1 MTQDTSLKGARP
13 GQIMA
18 LLFTGV
24 FMGALDISIIG
35 PVLHPIQK
43 SIEITVK
50 DLGWVYSIYVLF
62 NLIGISFFARLSD
75 IYGRR
80 HIYMINIALFGIGS
94 LLVAFSHDYG
104 ILLLGRAVQGFGA
117 SGIFPVASAV
127 IGDVFPTEKRG
138 RMLGLIG
145 AVWGIAFLVGP
156 PLAGLMLYFFEW
168 HVLFL
173 INIPIALVVLYYSNR
188 MLPSVKIDK
197 PSSLDPKGIII
208 LGLLLGC
215 FTYGMNNLQ
224 SKSLSE
230 GFQSPEVWPFFLAS
244 ILLTIFLINLEKHS
258 PKPLINIKLFKS
270 RQIRIVVVIGFLVGL
285 LQSCFVFIPHMAGDA
300 FHTTPA
306 KASFMLV
313 PFVVAMAIGSP
324 LFGRMLDKTGSKL
337 VILIGLVLM
346 IISTILLSLYT
357 SQFAIFITAGV
368 FFGLGL
374 SILSGSSLRYIMLN
388 EVDIHQRALTQ
399 GLLTIFV
406 SMGQI
411 TGGAVVSGMVA
422 RYVIMLD
429 GYQSVFVSMS
439 VLIGGVLFYSFWLR
453 NKKEEKDFIKKHTAN
468 ASKSM

>member
-1 MTQDTSLKGARP
+1 MTQNTLGKETRP
-13 GQIMA
+13 GQILA
-18 LLFTGV
+18 LLFAGV

-35 PVLHPIQK
+35 PVLHPIQDT
-43 SIEITVK
+43 IEISVK
-50 DLGWVYSIYVLF
+50 NLGWVYSIYVLF
-62 NLIGISFFARLSD
+62 NLVGISFFARLSD

-94 LLVAFSHDYG
+94 LIVAFTDSYG
-104 ILLLGRAVQGFGA
+104 ILLLGRAIQGFGA

-127 IGDVFPTEKRG
+127 IGDVFPAEKRG

-156 PLAGLMLYFFEW
+156 PLAGLMLTFFEW

-173 INIPIALVVLYYSNR
+173 INIPIALVLLYYSNK
-188 MLPSVKIDK
+188 MLPSVRIDK
-197 PSSLDPKGIII
+197 PSALDPKGIII

-215 FTYGMNNLQ
+215 FTFGMNNLQ
-224 SKSLSE
+224 SQSLST
-230 GFQSPEVWPFFLAS
+230 GMQSLSVWPFFLS
-244 ILLTIFLINLEKHS
+244 SVILLTFLVNLEKHS
-258 PKPLINIKLFKS
+258 QKPLINIKLFKS
-270 RQIRIVVVIGFLVGL
+270 RQIRIVSIVAFLTGL

-300 FHTTPA
+300 FHTTAA

-313 PFVVAMAIGSP
+313 PFVLAMAIGSP
-324 LFGRMLDKTGSKL
+324 LFGRMLDKTGSKI

-346 IISTILLSLYT
+346 IISTILLSLYA
-357 SQFAIFITAGV
+357 SDFILFITAGV

-399 GLLTIFV
+399 GLLTIFI

-411 TGGAVVSGMVA
+411 TGGALVSGMVA
-422 RYVIMLD
+422 RYIILLD
-429 GYQSVFVSMS
+429 GYQSVFVTMS
-439 VLIGGVLFYSFWLR
+439 VIIGGVLLFSMRLR
-453 NKKEEKDFIKKHTAN
+453 NKKDEKLFIKRQTV
-468 ASKSM
+468 SYKSR

>member
-1 MTQDTSLKGARP
+1 MTQDTLIKGVRP
-13 GQIMA
+13 GQILA
-18 LLFTGV
+18 LLFAGV

-35 PVLHPIQK
+35 PVLHPIQHTIQI
-43 SIEITVK
+43 SVK
-50 DLGWVYSIYVLF
+50 NLGWVYSIYVLF

-94 LLVAFSHDYG
+94 LIVAFSNSFE
-104 ILLLGRAVQGFGA
+104 ILLLGRAIQGFGA

-127 IGDVFPTEKRG
+127 IGDVFPSEKRG

-156 PLAGLMLYFFEW
+156 PLAGIMLTFFEW

-173 INIPIALVVLYYSNR
+173 INIPIAIVLLYYSNK
-188 MLPSVKIDK
+188 MLPSVRIDK
-197 PSSLDPKGIII
+197 PSALDPKGIII

-224 SKSLSE
+224 SQSLSA
-230 GFQSPEVWPFFLAS
+230 GIQSLSVWPFFLSS
-244 ILLTIFLINLEKHS
+244 ILLTTLLINLEKNS

-270 RQIRIVVVIGFLVGL
+270 RQIRIVSVIAFITGL

-306 KASFMLV
+306 KASFMLI

-324 LFGRMLDKTGSKL
+324 LFGRMLDKTGSKV

-346 IISTILLSLYT
+346 VISTTLLSLYAA
-357 SQFAIFITAGV
+357 QFTIFIIAGV

-388 EVDIHQRALTQ
+388 EVDIYQRALTQ
-399 GLLTIFV
+399 GLLTIFI

-411 TGGAVVSGMVA
+411 TGGALVSGMVA
-422 RYVIMLD
+422 RYVILLD
-429 GYQSVFVSMS
+429 GYQSVFVTMS
-439 VLIGGVLFYSFWLR
+439 VMIAGVLLFSIRLR
-453 NKKEEKDFIKKHTAN
+453 NKKDEKEFIKKQTVN
-468 ASKSM
+468 LKSQ

>member
-1 MTQDTSLKGARP
+1 MTENTSLKGTRP
-13 GQIMA
+13 GQILA
-18 LLFTGV
+18 LLFAGV

-35 PVLHPIQK
+35 PVLHPIQH
-43 SIEITVK
+43 SIAISVK
-50 DLGWVYSIYVLF
+50 NLGWVYSIYVLF
-62 NLIGISFFARLSD
+62 NLVGISFFARLSD

-80 HIYMINIALFGIGS
+80 YIYMINIALFGLGS
-94 LLVAFSHDYG
+94 LLVAFTDSYG
-104 ILLLGRAVQGFGA
+104 ILLLGRAIQGFGA

-127 IGDVFPTEKRG
+127 IGDVFPAEKRG

-173 INIPIALVVLYYSNR
+173 INIPIAIVLLYYSNK
-188 MLPSVKIDK
+188 MLPSVRIDK
-197 PSSLDPKGIII
+197 PSALDPKGIIL

-224 SKSLSE
+224 SLPLNK
-230 GFQSPEVWPFFLAS
+230 GIQSFLVWPFFLSS
-244 ILLTIFLINLEKHS
+244 ILLLIVLVNLEKHS
-258 PKPLINIKLFKS
+258 PKPLINLKLFKS
-270 RQIRIVVVIGFLVGL
+270 RQIRIVSIIAFLTGL

-300 FHTTPA
+300 FHTTAA
-306 KASFMLV
+306 KASFLLI
-313 PFVVAMAIGSP
+313 PFVLAMAIGSP
-324 LFGRMLDKTGSKL
+324 LFGRMLDKTGSKV

-346 IISTILLSLYT
+346 IIATTMLSL
-357 SQFAIFITAGV
+357 FASNFSLFITAGV

-411 TGGAVVSGMVA
+411 TGGAVVSGIVA
-422 RYVIMLD
+422 RFVVLLD
-429 GYQSVFVSMS
+429 GYQSVFIKITI
-439 VLIGGVLFYSFWLR
+439 LIVIILIISIRLR
-453 NKKEEKDFIKKHTAN
+453 NRTDEKELIRQHTVTST
-468 ASKSM
+468 SK

>member
-1 MTQDTSLKGARP
+1 MTKNTLSKGTKP
-13 GQIMA
+13 GQILA
-18 LLFTGV
+18 LLFAGV

-35 PVLHPIQK
+35 PVLHPIQDT
-43 SIEITVK
+43 IEISVK
-50 DLGWVYSIYVLF
+50 NLGWVYSIYVLF
-62 NLIGISFFARLSD
+62 NLVGISFFARLSD

-94 LLVAFSHDYG
+94 LLVAFTDNYG

-127 IGDVFPTEKRG
+127 IGDVFPAEKRG

-156 PLAGLMLYFFEW
+156 PLAGLILTFFEW

-173 INIPIALVVLYYSNR
+173 INIPIAIVLLYYSNR
-188 MLPSVKIDK
+188 MLPSVRIDK
-197 PSSLDPKGIII
+197 PSALDPKGIII

-215 FTYGMNNLQ
+215 FTFGMNNLQ
-224 SKSLSE
+224 SQSLIE
-230 GFQSPEVWPFFLAS
+230 GIQSLTVWPFFLS
-244 ILLTIFLINLEKHS
+244 SVLLLTFLVNLEKHS

-270 RQIRIVVVIGFLVGL
+270 RQIRIVSIVAFLTGL
-285 LQSCFVFIPHMAGDA
+285 LQSCFVFIPHMAADA
-300 FHTTPA
+300 FHTTAA
-306 KASFMLV
+306 KASFLLV
-313 PFVVAMAIGSP
+313 PFVLAMAIGSP
-324 LFGRMLDKTGSKL
+324 LFGRMLDKTGSKI

-346 IISTILLSLYT
+346 VISTTLLSLYA
-357 SQFAIFITAGV
+357 SNFILFITAGV

-399 GLLTIFV
+399 GLLTIFI

-422 RYVIMLD
+422 KYVVLLD

-439 VLIGGVLFYSFWLR
+439 ILIGGVLLFSIRLR
-453 NKKEEKDFIKKHTAN
+453 NKKDEKEFIKRQAF
-468 ASKSM
+468 SSQSR

>member
-1 MTQDTSLKGARP
+1 MTQDTLTKGARP
-13 GQIMA
+13 GQILA
-18 LLFTGV
+18 LLFAGV

-35 PVLHPIQK
+35 PVLHPIQH
-43 SIEITVK
+43 SIAISVK
-50 DLGWVYSIYVLF
+50 NLGWVYSIYVLF

-94 LLVAFSHDYG
+94 LVVAFTDNYG
-104 ILLLGRAVQGFGA
+104 FLLLGRAIQGFGA

-127 IGDVFPTEKRG
+127 IGDVFPAEKRG

-156 PLAGLMLYFFEW
+156 PLAGLILTFFEW
-168 HVLFL
+168 HVIFL
-173 INIPIALVVLYYSNR
+173 INIPIAIVLLYYSNK
-188 MLPSVKIDK
+188 MLPSVRIDK

-224 SKSLSE
+224 SQSLSE
-230 GFQSPEVWPFFLAS
+230 GIQSLTVWPFFLSS
-244 ILLTIFLINLEKHS
+244 ILLLTLLINLEKNS

-270 RQIRIVVVIGFLVGL
+270 RQIRIVSVIAFITGL

-300 FHTTPA
+300 FHTTAA
-306 KASFMLV
+306 KASFMLL

-324 LFGRMLDKTGSKL
+324 LFGRMIDKTGSKV

-346 IISTILLSLYT
+346 VISTMMLSLYA
-357 SQFAIFITAGV
+357 SQFSLFILAGV

-388 EVDIHQRALTQ
+388 EVDVHQRALTQ

-411 TGGAVVSGMVA
+411 TGGAVVSGMIA
-422 RYVIMLD
+422 KYVILLE
-429 GYQSVFVSMS
+429 GYQSVFVTMS
-439 VLIGGVLFYSFWLR
+439 VLIGGVLLFSFRLR
-453 NKKEEKDFIKKHTAN
+453 NKKDEREFIKRQTVSAT
-468 ASKSM
+468 SR

>member
-1 MTQDTSLKGARP
+1 MTKNTLSKGTKP
-13 GQIMA
+13 GQILA
-18 LLFTGV
+18 LLFAGV

-35 PVLHPIQK
+35 PVLHPIQDT
-43 SIEITVK
+43 IEISVK
-50 DLGWVYSIYVLF
+50 NLGWVYSIYVLF
-62 NLIGISFFARLSD
+62 NLVGISFFARLSD

-94 LLVAFSHDYG
+94 LLVAFTDNYG

-127 IGDVFPTEKRG
+127 IGDVFPAEKRG

-156 PLAGLMLYFFEW
+156 PLAGLILTFFEW

-173 INIPIALVVLYYSNR
+173 INIPIAIVLLYYSNR
-188 MLPSVKIDK
+188 MLPSVRIDK
-197 PSSLDPKGIII
+197 PSALDPKGIII

-215 FTYGMNNLQ
+215 FTFGMNNLQ
-224 SKSLSE
+224 SQSLIE
-230 GFQSPEVWPFFLAS
+230 GIQSLTVWPFFLS
-244 ILLTIFLINLEKHS
+244 SVLLLTFLVNLEKHS

-270 RQIRIVVVIGFLVGL
+270 RQIRIVSIVAFLTGL
-285 LQSCFVFIPHMAGDA
+285 LQSCFVFIPHMAADA
-300 FHTTPA
+300 FHTTAA
-306 KASFMLV
+306 KASFLLV
-313 PFVVAMAIGSP
+313 PFVLAMAIGSP
-324 LFGRMLDKTGSKL
+324 LFGRMLDKTGSKI

-346 IISTILLSLYT
+346 VISTTLLSLYA
-357 SQFAIFITAGV
+357 SNFIIFITAGV

-399 GLLTIFV
+399 GLLTIFI

-422 RYVIMLD
+422 KYVVLLD

-439 VLIGGVLFYSFWLR
+439 ILIGGVLLFSIRLR
-453 NKKEEKDFIKKHTAN
+453 NKKDEKEFIKRQAF
-468 ASKSM
+468 SSQSR

>member
-1 MTQDTSLKGARP
+1 MTEETLLKGARS

-43 SIEITVK
+43 TIEISVK
-50 DLGWVYSIYVLF
+50 NLGWVYSIYVLF

-80 HIYMINIALFGIGS
+80 HIYMINIALFGVGS
-94 LLVAFSHDYG
+94 LLVAFTDNYG

-127 IGDVFPTEKRG
+127 IGDVFPAEKRG
-138 RMLGLIG
+138 RMLGMIG

-156 PLAGLMLYFFEW
+156 PLAGLMLTFFEW

-173 INIPIALVVLYYSNR
+173 INIPIAIVLLYYSNR
-188 MLPSVKIDK
+188 MLPSVRIDK
-197 PSSLDPKGIII
+197 PSALDPKGIII
-208 LGLLLGC
+208 LGLFLGC

-224 SKSLSE
+224 SLPLSE
-230 GFQSPEVWPFFLAS
+230 SIQSLMVWPFFLSAAL
-244 ILLTIFLINLEKHS
+244 LLTLLINLERHS
-258 PKPLINIKLFKS
+258 PKPLINIRLFKS
-270 RQIRIVVVIGFLVGL
+270 RQIRIVSIIAFLTGS

-300 FHTTPA
+300 FHTTAA
-306 KASFMLV
+306 KASFMLI
-313 PFVVAMAIGSP
+313 PFVLAMAVGSP
-324 LFGRMLDKTGSKL
+324 LFGRMLDRTGSKF

-346 IISTILLSLYT
+346 IISTVLLSFYVAD
-357 SQFAIFITAGV
+357 FALFITAGV

-388 EVDIHQRALTQ
+388 EVDVHQRALTQ
-399 GLLTIFV
+399 GLLTIFI

-422 RYVIMLD
+422 RYVVLMD
-429 GYQSVFVSMS
+429 GYKSVFISIS
-439 VLIGGVLFYSFWLR
+439 VIIAGVLLLSVRLR
-453 NKKEEKDFIKKHTAN
+453 NKTDEKEFIKHILAG
-468 ASKSM
+468 SKSK